1 MKHIYR
7 YGDKG
12 YVHMDSYPETPKTQP
27 GETLASILVIVMIT
41 GIAAVTAGALS
52 GNDITKPQPTTTHQS
67 K

>member
-12 YVHMDSYPETPKTQP
+12 YVHMDTYPETPKTQP
-27 GETLASILVIVMIT
+27 SDTLASIICILLVT
-41 GIAAVTAGALS
+41 GIAAVTAGAMIGIDL
-52 GNDITKPQPTTTHQS
+52 TKPQPTTTHQS